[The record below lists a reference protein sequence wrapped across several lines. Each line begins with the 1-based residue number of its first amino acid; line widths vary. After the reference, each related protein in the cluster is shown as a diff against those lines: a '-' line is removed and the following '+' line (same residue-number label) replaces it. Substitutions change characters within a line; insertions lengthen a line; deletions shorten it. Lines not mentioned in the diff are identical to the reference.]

1 MSATAGYAG
10 ICLGDETWDVIRLDQ
25 LLDNPLVDDAVG
37 KGERHDTAWLGVVDV
52 KVVIWAGDVGILA
65 ERGIDATEAKEF

>member
-1 MSATAGYAG
+1 MSTTARNASVG
-10 ICLGDETWDVIRLDQ
+10 LGDKAWNVIRLDE

-52 KVVIWAGDVGILA
+52 KVVIWAGGVGVLA